1 MRVLESLEPKKVF
14 YYFEEISRI
23 PHVSYHEQQLSAYC
37 ASFAKERGLEH
48 YRDEM
53 GNLVIVKEATA
64 GYEDVPPIMIQGH
77 LDMVGDQTAACTIDM
92 EKEPIVLQTED
103 DFVTADGTT
112 LGGDDGI
119 AVAYAL
125 ALLDSNDIS
134 HPRLEVILTV
144 SEEVG
149 LLGADAIDLSMCQA
163 RRLINIDSEEE
174 GVITAGCAGGVR
186 TYSHIPVVRE
196 EKTGLVYEVTIQG
209 LLGGHSG
216 INIHE
221 GRANANLLMGRML
234 MHLQKETEVVLCSV
248 CGGAKDNVIAK
259 SAKAVVIIKEEDE
272 EKLIEQIRWFAC
284 AIRQEY
290 GVTDPDIEIVAKPLG
305 IQTVQVLDSVS
316 NDRVITALGV
326 MPNGVQTMSADIPG
340 LVETSLNMGVME
352 LREEEFV
359 LDFAIRSSV
368 TTAKEMLVDKVKR
381 IVKMLGGTTEL
392 QGDYPSWPYERRSD
406 FRDLCVNIYE
416 EMYGKKPVIDI
427 IHAGL
432 ECGLLSAKIPGLQCI
447 SIGPDM
453 QDVHTPN
460 EKLRISST
468 ARVWEYIK
476 RVLAAK

>member
-14 YYFEEISRI
+14 YHFEEISRI
-23 PHVSYHEQQLSAYC
+23 PHISYHEQQLSAYC
-37 ASFAKERGLEH
+37 AAFAKERGLE
-48 YRDEM
+48 YYSDEM
-53 GNLVIVKEATA
+53 GNLVIIKEATA
-64 GYEDVPPIMIQGH
+64 GYEDVPPVMIQGH
-77 LDMVGDQTAACTIDM
+77 LDMVGDQTAECSIDM
-92 EKEPIVLQTED
+92 EKEPIVLQTEGD
-103 DFVTADGTT
+103 CVTADGTT

-125 ALLDSNDIS
+125 ALLDSDDIS

-149 LLGADAIDLSMCQA
+149 LLGADAIDLSMCKA

-196 EKTGLVYEVTIQG
+196 EKTGAAYEITIQG

-234 MHLQKETEVVLCSV
+234 MRLQEEMELALASAK
-248 CGGAKDNVIAK
+248 GGAKDNVIAK
-259 SAKAVVIIKEEDE
+259 SAKAVLVIREEDE
-272 EKLIEQIRWFAC
+272 EKLIEQIRQFAC

-290 GVTDPDIEIVAKPLG
+290 GVTDPEIEIVAKPLG
-305 IQTVQVLDSVS
+305 VQTVQALDAIS

-352 LREEEFV
+352 LSCEEFV

-368 TTAKEMLVDKVKR
+368 TTAKQMLVDKVKR

-392 QGDYPSWPYERRSD
+392 QGDYPSWPYERQSD
-406 FRDLCVNIYE
+406 FRDLCVRIYE
-416 EMYGKKPVIDI
+416 EMYDKKPVIDI

-432 ECGLLSAKIPGLQCI
+432 ECGLLSAKVPGLQCI

-460 EKLRISST
+460 EKLGISST